1 MKEFKFR
8 YKTLGG
14 AYHYEVFELPDDA
27 VQLIGYDLNGQ
38 EVYDGDKLWD
48 YRDATSGYAALNAF
62 SYSKYSPPHRPCRL
76 RTFNCIKKN
85 D

>member
-8 YKTLGG
+8 YTQEGVTQFYALL
-14 AYHYEVFELPDDA
+14 LPDDA

-48 YRDATSGYAALNAF
+48 YRDGTSGYAALNAF